1 MTFSP
6 ILLEECFLELN
17 THALEEHF
25 FRDLVMPSC
34 QTLIQEV
41 STGGSTFTQAYS
53 ANYQQNYLSVL
64 SVSVHTHN
72 LN

>member
-1 MTFSP
+1 M
-6 ILLEECFLELN
+6 LEECFLELN
-17 THALEEHF
+17 PYASEKHV
-25 FRDLVMPSC
+25 FRDLLMPSC

-64 SVSVHTHN
+64 SVSVDIHN